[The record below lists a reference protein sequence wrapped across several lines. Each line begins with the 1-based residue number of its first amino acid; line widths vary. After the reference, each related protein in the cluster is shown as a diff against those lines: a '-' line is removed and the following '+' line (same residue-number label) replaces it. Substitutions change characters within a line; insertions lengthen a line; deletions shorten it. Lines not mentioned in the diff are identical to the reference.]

1 MTVRARMTLLYGG
14 LFAVITL
21 GVLSAVLWYQRRIVN
36 DRVRD
41 VPFVRPSDGV
51 PCVRR
56 APGPCTV
63 IVPSPPS
70 PPQPGAKAPVGPEE
84 FQESLVVSQRLVI
97 LVAIVVIVVL
107 AFAVSWWLTGRLLRP
122 LHRVTATARRL
133 SLSTLHERIALD
145 GPQNELKE
153 LADTFDAMLDRLEKA
168 IDSQRRFVAN
178 ASHELRTPLSIQRT
192 AIEVGLADPSPG
204 RLATVRAEMLRN
216 TLRSE
221 RLIEGLLVLAQG
233 ERGLDA
239 RSPVDLEVVAGQ
251 VVEDNLTLAEQDGVT
266 VTAVLEPVTIPG
278 DEVLLTRMVANLV
291 QNAIRYNHPGGSVSV
306 ELSQDAGLVVRNTG
320 PDVPPGKVDELF
332 EPFRRLHA
340 DRTGPAD
347 GAGLGLS
354 IVAAIAGAHDCT
366 VEAKA
371 NPGGGLSVTVAS
383 TMPPHSLRST
393 EAVRVAA
400 AQPAGSQAPRTATS
414 SPAQASGVRRG
425 QE

>member
-1 MTVRARMTLLYGG
+1 VRGRMTLLYGG
-14 LFAVITL
+14 LFTVITL
-21 GVLSAVLWYQRRIVN
+21 GVLGAVNWIQKRIVD
-36 DRVRD
+36 DRVQD
-41 VPFVRPSDGV
+41 APFVAQAVDKPCPRRPPGL
-51 PCVRR
+51 PC
-56 APGPCTV
+56 PGPPADAV
-63 IVPSPPS
+63 
-70 PPQPGAKAPVGPEE
+70 QPFPRKVDPEVVGRKE
-84 FQESLVVSQRLVI
+84 FQDGLVGSQQLVN

-153 LADTFDAMLDRLEKA
+153 LADTFDAMLDRLEQA
-168 IDSQRRFVAN
+168 IHSQRRFVAN
-178 ASHELRTPLSIQRT
+178 ASHELRTPLAVQRT
-192 AIEVGLADPSPG
+192 AIEVGLADPAPG
-204 RLATVRAEMLRN
+204 RLAVIRAEMLRN

-221 RLIEGLLVLAQG
+221 RLIDGLLVLAQG

-239 RSPVDLEVVAGQ
+239 RSPVDLDVVTGQ
-251 VVEDNLTLAEQDGVT
+251 VIEDNAALAERGRVT
-266 VTAVLEPVTIPG
+266 VTEALEPVTVSG

-291 QNAIRYNHPGGSVSV
+291 QNAIRHNHEGGTVRV
-306 ELSQDAGLVVRNTG
+306 ELSEEGLVVRNTG
-320 PDVPPGKVDELF
+320 PRVPADEVDGLF

-340 DRTGPAD
+340 DRTGWAD

-366 VEAKA
+366 VEATA
-371 NPGGGLSVTVAS
+371 DPGGGLSVTVAFTAAS
-383 TMPPHSLRST
+383 HSLRST

-414 SPAQASGVRRG
+414 SPANASGVSRT